1 MSKKGKLYLIPT
13 ILGENT
19 QLSHIIPPYVKE
31 IVNTID
37 HYIVEN
43 EKSARHYLKKLEI
56 QKPIQELKL
65 YPLNRQT
72 TAKEYS
78 EYLKPASEGYNIGV
92 ISEAGC
98 PGIADPGAEIVSL
111 AHKNKIQVVPLT
123 GPSSLLLALMASGL
137 NGQSFAFHG
146 YLPIDKKDK
155 AKKMK
160 DLERISKQFN
170 QTQLFIETPY
180 RNQKMLEDLIE
191 TLHPDTLLCVATD
204 ITLPSE
210 EIYTLPVWQWKKKQ
224 INLQKR
230 PAVFLFLYSEKFE
243 V

>member
-1 MSKKGKLYLIPT
+1 
-13 ILGENT
+13 
-19 QLSHIIPPYVKE
+19 
-31 IVNTID
+31 
-37 HYIVEN
+37 
-43 EKSARHYLKKLEI
+43 
-56 QKPIQELKL
+56 
-65 YPLNRQT
+65 
-72 TAKEYS
+72 
-78 EYLKPASEGYNIGV
+78 
-92 ISEAGC
+92 
-98 PGIADPGAEIVSL
+98 
-111 AHKNKIQVVPLT
+111 VVPLT